1 MPASRGRTIVGAIRW
16 DAWFGDKGVPGMAV
30 ERSLGPKHW
39 HYRLPFYAVEVSDSQ
54 VLVRADTQEIM
65 DQEIA
70 YAAAA
75 GLDYWAFVTYEPDDP
90 MSLGLKLYLASA
102 HRHKINFCLNLL
114 GGHLRNPDGW
124 LAKVERFV
132 GYFREPAYQTVLDG
146 RPLVYL
152 FMAEAMVGDGGF
164 ASWQAAREAIGRL
177 REAAVAAGIA
187 TPYLVIQDWSFSTA
201 KKCLEQLGADAIG
214 AYASNGG
221 GKHAPYADLAGHTE
235 RTWDTMRWMRQ
246 KAVPLVTAGWD
257 RRPRVENPV
266 PWEKGLGGTMDEY
279 YEPPRPEELAAHL
292 QAALDW
298 VARYPETAEA
308 NAILIYAWNEVD
320 EGGWL
325 VPTLAEGTARLDAIG
340 KVLEGRRGS

>member
-1 MPASRGRTIVGAIRW
+1 
-16 DAWFGDKGVPGMAV
+16 MAV

-39 HYRLPFYAVEVSDSQ
+39 HYRLPFYGIEVSDSQ

-70 YAAAA
+70 FAAAG
-75 GLDYWAFVTYEPDDP
+75 GLDYWAFVIYEPDDP
-90 MSLGLKLYLASA
+90 MSRGLKLYLASV
-102 HRHKINFCLNLL
+102 HRHEINFCLNLQ
-114 GGHLRNPDGW
+114 GGHLRSPASW
-124 LAKVERFV
+124 PARVQRFV
-132 GYFREPAYQTVLDG
+132 GYFREPGYQTVLDG

-164 ASWQAAREAIGRL
+164 PSWQAARDAIDRL
-177 REAAVAAGIA
+177 REATVAAGVA
-187 TPYLVIQDWSFSTA
+187 TPYLVIQDWSLSA
-201 KKCLEQLGADAIG
+201 ARRCREQLGADAIG

-221 GKHAPYADLAGHTE
+221 GRHAPYAELAAHTE
-235 RTWDTMRWMRQ
+235 RTWDVMRWMRE
-246 KAVPLVTAGWD
+246 KGVPLVSAGWD
-257 RRPRVENPV
+257 RRPRIENPV
-266 PWEKGLGGTMDEY
+266 PWEKGLAGTMDEY

-292 QAALDW
+292 QAALAW

-308 NAILIYAWNEVD
+308 NAILIYAWNELD

-340 KVLEGRRGS
+340 KVLEGCGGA